1 MMKALAAMR
10 GPLSFTA
17 VEFSKCQHQ
26 TVVDLV
32 DLVGM
37 ESPGDRANK
46 AIQVVPDPV
55 FRAAKTTRGL
65 LARVAMTT
73 ARPVPVV
80 MMIVLG
86 SVVMMTGR
94 RVLVV
99 MIARFVGVV
108 TMLVR
113 RGLVVMMIVLGS
125 VVMMTG
131 RLVPVVMMIARFVGV
146 VTMLVRRGLVVM
158 MIVHGSVVM
167 MTVRR
172 VPVVMTDRLARVQL
186 PSRKPMRF
194 AIGVVVAA

>member
-55 FRAAKTTRGL
+55 IRAAKTTRGL
-65 LARVAMTT
+65 LVRVATTT
-73 ARPVPVV
+73 ARHVPGG
-80 MMIVLG
+80 MMIALG
-86 SVVMMTGR
+86 SVVMMTVR

-99 MIARFVGVV
+99 MMTVQFVGVV

-113 RGLVVMMIVLGS
+113 RVLAGMMIVL
-125 VVMMTG
+125 
-131 RLVPVVMMIARFVGV
+131 
-146 VTMLVRRGLVVM
+146 
-158 MIVHGSVVM
+158 GSVVM

-172 VPVVMTDRLARVQL
+172 VPVVMTDRLAHVQL
-186 PSRKPMRF
+186 PSRRPMRF
-194 AIGVVVAA
+194 AIGVAVAA

>member
-1 MMKALAAMR
+1 MR

-46 AIQVVPDPV
+46 AIQVIPDPV

-65 LARVAMTT
+65 LVRVATTT
-73 ARPVPVV
+73 ARHVPGG
-80 MMIVLG
+80 MMIALG
-86 SVVMMTGR
+86 SVVMMTVR

-99 MIARFVGVV
+99 MMIVQFVGVV
-108 TMLVR
+108 MMLVR
-113 RGLVVMMIVLGS
+113 RVLVVMMIVL
-125 VVMMTG
+125 
-131 RLVPVVMMIARFVGV
+131 
-146 VTMLVRRGLVVM
+146 
-158 MIVHGSVVM
+158 GSVVM

-172 VPVVMTDRLARVQL
+172 VPVVMTDRLAHVQL
-186 PSRKPMRF
+186 PSRRPMRF
-194 AIGVVVAA
+194 AIGVAVAA